1 MFWKKSALLLVF
13 VQPYKEESVP
23 GIGDTGSVP
32 VWLVVLS
39 CGRDGEEEACLVS
52 GAIQCQGPA
61 RGRRVCS
68 FIGVGFP
75 WPLRF
80 LVYESS
86 GDLVC
91 VRVSSEERLVRQ
103 LEERARMEPEQ
114 EKESL
119 VLFLRRGDRRRG

>member
-1 MFWKKSALLLVF
+1 MIEATGDL
-13 VQPYKEESVP
+13 P
-23 GIGDTGSVP
+23 GGPDPPGPRSP
-32 VWLVVLS
+32 VDLAS
-39 CGRDGEEEACLVS
+39 
-52 GAIQCQGPA
+52 A
-61 RGRRVCS
+61 RGWRVCS

-114 EKESL
+114 EKEPL
-119 VLFLRRGDRRRG
+119 VLFLRRGDRRRRVKWSRKSAACLWMCSLDTLQSS